1 MFVRTARGELVPLA
15 IVERLWTADHA
26 GQSTEHGRLKD
37 GTIEQLAPGEIARV
51 TVAGAHPFPAAPDTY
66 VLQEVLDEHDRMSL
80 ERVPVLGW
88 ILSPDRGVLPITI
101 EGINHGLEH
110 TAAVL
115 MPSGEVVLA
124 MNCTYAD
131 QECYFAE
138 LRTSAKVSS
147 T

>member
-15 IVERLWTADHA
+15 IIERLWTAQED
-26 GQSTEHGRLKD
+26 GQSIEHGRLKD
-37 GTIEQLAPGEIARV
+37 GTVEQLASGEIERA
-51 TVAGAHPFPAAPDTY
+51 TECGAHPFPAASDTY
-66 VLQEVLDEHDRMSL
+66 VLQEVLDEHDRLSL

-88 ILSPDRGVLPITI
+88 ILSPARGVLPITI
-101 EGINHGLEH
+101 EGVNHGLDR

-124 MNCTYAD
+124 MNCTYAN

-138 LRTSAKVSS
+138 LRTSAEAF
-147 T
+147 